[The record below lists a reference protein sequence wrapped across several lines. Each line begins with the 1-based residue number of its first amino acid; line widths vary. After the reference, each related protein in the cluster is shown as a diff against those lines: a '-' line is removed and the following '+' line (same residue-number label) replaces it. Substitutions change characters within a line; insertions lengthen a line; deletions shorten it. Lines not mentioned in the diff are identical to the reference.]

1 MGKVKFSDE
10 QQSVIDMRGANLLVS
25 AAAGSG
31 KTEVLA
37 ERIVELILDKDHPVS
52 IDRMVVLTFTEAAAS
67 EMRERVTGKLIDR
80 LKDNPEDERLYA
92 QSLLVQNALITTIDS
107 FCLFIIHNNFSDIG
121 IDPGFRVLDQMKSL
135 RKVWKTVIHQKKQN

>member
-1 MGKVKFSDE
+1 MGKVKFSDK
-10 QQSVIDMRGANLLVS
+10 QQSVINMRGANLLVS

-37 ERIVELILDKDHPVS
+37 ERIVELIMDKNHPIS

-67 EMRERVTGKLIDR
+67 EMRERVTGKLLDR
-80 LKDNPEDERLYA
+80 LKENPSDERLYS

-121 IDPGFRVLDQMKSL
+121 IDPGFRVLDQGEKSL
-135 RKVWKTVIHQKKQN
+135 ILKETFDSVLE